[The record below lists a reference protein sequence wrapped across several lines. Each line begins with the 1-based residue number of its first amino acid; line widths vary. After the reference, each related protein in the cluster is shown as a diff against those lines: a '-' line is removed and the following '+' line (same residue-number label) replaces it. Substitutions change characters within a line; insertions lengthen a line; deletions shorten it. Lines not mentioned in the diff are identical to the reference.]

1 MHTVLQKNI
10 LNHLEDP
17 HQLEVLY
24 RQDKV
29 AFRKAFAA
37 LDQEISHTAAA
48 RFWKERLAWDAE
60 GFNFLPSGDLLFV
73 AIAVLISGIIV
84 KWPQWMQWQED
95 IFILKNFSF
104 IFFEMLLV
112 YFIWKEKMKLKWGMW
127 LAAAFV
133 IAAVFIN
140 WLPLDSSHDLWILSC
155 IHLPVVMWSM
165 VGIAFTGE
173 LSSGPRKRIEFLKFN
188 GDMIVMCAVLALAGG
203 LFSALTFGL
212 FELIGVNIQPFFE
225 HYLVVWGLPA
235 IPLLAAVVVRQ
246 IPELVGR
253 VSPLVAKIFSPIV
266 FVTLLVFLISML
278 ISGKDPYND
287 RDFLLVINAMLLGVM
302 AIILF
307 SLSEFTSRSGNF
319 WSLTILAGLAILAVV
334 INGIALSAII
344 YRLSLYGLSP
354 NRLAVLG
361 SNVLIIINLII
372 VGVQLIALLAGK
384 KEKNAVEQSISS
396 FLPIYIIWAAVVAF
410 VFPFIFEPTIL

>member
-1 MHTVLQKNI
+1 MHTALQKNI
-10 LNHLEDP
+10 LNQLEDP

-29 AFRKAFAA
+29 AFRKAFAS
-37 LDQEISHTAAA
+37 LDQEISHSAAA

-73 AIAVLISGIIV
+73 AIAVLTSGIIV
-84 KWPQWMQWQED
+84 KLPQWMQWQED
-95 IFILKNFSF
+95 IFIMKNFSF

-112 YFIWKEKMKLKWGMW
+112 YFVWKEKMKLKWGMW

-140 WLPLDSSHDLWILSC
+140 WLPLDSSHDLLILSC

-361 SNVLIIINLII
+361 SNVLIIINLIV